1 MDALGSAIRID
12 SRGREVV
19 RILPRVN
26 DAINEEW
33 ISDKT
38 RHIVDGLKTQRL
50 DRPYVRV
57 DGRLRPASW
66 AEAFAAVAGKVAAAV
81 AVPDRRDRRR
91 SGDGRGNVR
100 AQVADR
106 QARLAQHRLPPG
118 RLETAS
124 EIRPRVLS
132 FQFDDRRHRAGG
144 RHSHRRLEP
153 APRGAGAQRAHPQ
166 ALAQGRRADRRRRR
180 QGRSDLQIQLSGRR
194 TGNARAGMRTS
205 RRRARPS
212 Q

>member
-12 SRGREVV
+12 ARGREVV

-66 AEAFAAVAGKVAAAV
+66 AEAFAAVAGKVAAAPSSRIG
-81 AVPDRRDRRR
+81 AIA
-91 SGDGRGNVR
+91 GDLATVEEMF
-100 AQVADR
+100 ALKSLAR
-106 QARLAQHRLPPG
+106 QARLAQHRLPSG
-118 RLETAS
+118 WLEAAS
-124 EIRPRVLS
+124 
-132 FQFDDRRHRAGG
+132 
-144 RHSHRRLEP
+144 
-153 APRGAGAQRAHPQ
+153 
-166 ALAQGRRADRRRRR
+166 
-180 QGRSDLQIQLSGRR
+180 
-194 TGNARAGMRTS
+194 
-205 RRRARPS
+205 
-212 Q
+212 